1 MIEHH
6 PMRILIVS
14 FYFPPY
20 NNIAAVRIG
29 KTAKYLVTFGHEVRV
44 VTAKRQPF
52 QQTLALEIPSETVR
66 YTSWINLKKPIHML
80 SGGQTR
86 IDLGDIPPGAHQ
98 AWRRSRIWSLL
109 KTFLFFPDEQ
119 IGWLPFA
126 VRKCAQTV
134 KQWKPHVILASSGPM
149 TALVAAWLVSNRH
162 GVPWVADLRDLWVDN
177 HYYSHPE
184 WRKRLE
190 KRLEQRVL
198 SSASAFI
205 TVSEPLA
212 SILRREY
219 GKATQVVLNGIDFD
233 DYPPHPVVP
242 FRKGS
247 VQILYTGRI
256 YEGKRDPTP
265 LFQALKLLG
274 PLKEKVQVAFYGD
287 NLNSVAR
294 SARRSG
300 VQSLVSVHAPVP
312 YRESLRMQSESDVLL
327 LLLWNHPGEKG
338 VYTGKLFEYLGAGRP
353 ILAVGPDDCMAA
365 DLIRDRNAGFLASDP
380 RRIAEK
386 LREWIDVKVRS
397 GSVPPVSQQGLA
409 ELSRASQTR
418 VLSEYLRELL
428 SPKVQGV
435 AVGMR

>member
-1 MIEHH
+1 M
-6 PMRILIVS
+6 
-14 FYFPPY
+14 
-20 NNIAAVRIG
+20 N
-29 KTAKYLVTFGHEVRV
+29 
-44 VTAKRQPF
+44 
-52 QQTLALEIPSETVR
+52 
-66 YTSWINLKKPIHML
+66 
-80 SGGQTR
+80 
-86 IDLGDIPPGAHQ
+86 
-98 AWRRSRIWSLL
+98 
-109 KTFLFFPDEQ
+109 
-119 IGWLPFA
+119 
-126 VRKCAQTV
+126 
-134 KQWKPHVILASSGPM
+134 QWKPDVILASSGPT
-149 TALVAAWLVSNRH
+149 TALVVAWLVSKRH
-162 GVPWVADLRDLWVDN
+162 QVPWVADLRDLWVDN

-184 WRKRLE
+184 WRKKLE
-190 KRLEQRVL
+190 KRLEQKVL

-219 GKATQVVLNGIDFD
+219 GKATRVVLNGIDFD

-242 FRKGS
+242 FRKGC

-365 DLIRDRNAGFLASDP
+365 DLIRDRNGGFLASDP

-386 LREWIDVKVRS
+386 LREWIDVKMRS
-397 GSVPPVSQQGLA
+397 GSVPPVSPQGLA
-409 ELSRASQTR
+409 ELSRASQTG
-418 VLSEYLRELL
+418 VLSDYLRELL
-428 SPKVQGV
+428 PPKVHGV

>member
-1 MIEHH
+1 
-6 PMRILIVS
+6 MRILIVS

-20 NNIAAVRIG
+20 NSIAAVRVG
-29 KTAKYLVTFGHEVRV
+29 KTARYLVTLGHEVRV
-44 VTAKRQPF
+44 VTADRQPF
-52 QQTLALEIPSETVR
+52 QQTLALEISSERVR
-66 YTSWINLKKPIHML
+66 YTSWIDVKKPIHML
-80 SGGQTR
+80 SGGQAR

-98 AWRRSRIWSLL
+98 AWRRSPIWSLL

-119 IGWLPFA
+119 VGWLPFA

-134 KQWKPHVILASSGPM
+134 NQWKPDVILASSGPT
-149 TALVAAWLVSNRH
+149 TALVVAWLVSKRH
-162 GVPWVADLRDLWVDN
+162 QVPWVADLRDLWVDN

-184 WRKRLE
+184 WRKKIERRLE
-190 KRLEQRVL
+190 RRVL
-198 SSASAFI
+198 SSASGLI

-219 GKATQVVLNGIDFD
+219 GKATRVVLNGIDFD

-242 FRKGS
+242 FRKGC

-274 PLKEKVQVAFYGD
+274 PLKEKLQVAFYGD
-287 NLNSVAR
+287 NLNSVAQL
-294 SARRSG
+294 ARRTG
-300 VQSLVSVHAPVP
+300 VQSLVSVHPPVP
-312 YRESLRMQSESDVLL
+312 YRESLRMQSESDALL

-353 ILAVGPDDCMAA
+353 ILAVGPQDGAAA
-365 DLIRDRNAGFLASDP
+365 DLIRARNAGFLASDP

-386 LREWIDVKVRS
+386 LKVWIDLKAQS
-397 GSVPPVSQQGLA
+397 GGIPSVPRDGLA
-409 ELSRASQTR
+409 SLSRASQTG

-428 SPKVQGV
+428 CPN
-435 AVGMR
+435 

>member
-1 MIEHH
+1 
-6 PMRILIVS
+6 MRILIVS

-20 NNIAAVRIG
+20 NSIAAVRVG
-29 KTAKYLVTFGHEVRV
+29 KTARYLVTLGHEVRV
-44 VTAKRQPF
+44 VTADRQPF
-52 QQTLALEIPSETVR
+52 QQTLALEIPSERVR
-66 YTSWINLKKPIHML
+66 YTSWIDVKKPIHML
-80 SGGQTR
+80 SGGQAR

-98 AWRRSRIWSLL
+98 AWRRSPIWSLL

-119 IGWLPFA
+119 VGWLPFA

-134 KQWKPHVILASSGPM
+134 NQWKPDVILASSGPT
-149 TALVAAWLVSNRH
+149 TALVVAWLVSKRH
-162 GVPWVADLRDLWVDN
+162 QVPWVADLRDLWVDN

-184 WRKRLE
+184 WRKKIERRLE
-190 KRLEQRVL
+190 RRVL
-198 SSASAFI
+198 SSASGLI

-212 SILRREY
+212 STLRRGY
-219 GKATQVVLNGIDFD
+219 QKPTRVVLNGIDFD
-233 DYPPHPVVP
+233 DYPAHPVVP

-274 PLKEKVQVAFYGD
+274 PLKEKLQVAFYGD
-287 NLNSVAR
+287 NLNSVAQL
-294 SARRSG
+294 ARRTG
-300 VQSLVSVHAPVP
+300 VQSLVSVHPPVP
-312 YRESLRMQSESDVLL
+312 YRESLRMQSESDALL

-353 ILAVGPDDCMAA
+353 ILAVGPQDGAAA
-365 DLIRDRNAGFLASDP
+365 DLIRARNAGFLASDP

-386 LREWIDVKVRS
+386 LKVWIDLKAQS
-397 GSVPPVSQQGLA
+397 GGIPSVPRDGLA
-409 ELSRASQTR
+409 SLSRASQTG

-428 SPKVQGV
+428 CPN
-435 AVGMR
+435 

>member
-1 MIEHH
+1 
-6 PMRILIVS
+6 MRILIVS

-20 NNIAAVRIG
+20 NSIAAVRVG
-29 KTAKYLVTFGHEVRV
+29 KTARYLVTLGHEVRV
-44 VTAKRQPF
+44 VTADRQPF
-52 QQTLALEIPSETVR
+52 QQTLALEISSERVR
-66 YTSWINLKKPIHML
+66 YTSWIDVKKPIHML
-80 SGGQTR
+80 SGGQAR

-98 AWRRSRIWSLL
+98 AWRRSPIWSLL

-119 IGWLPFA
+119 VGWLPFA

-134 KQWKPHVILASSGPM
+134 NQWKPDVILASSGPT
-149 TALVAAWLVSNRH
+149 TALVVAWLVSKRH
-162 GVPWVADLRDLWVDN
+162 QVPWVADLRDLWVDN

-184 WRKRLE
+184 WRKKIERRLE
-190 KRLEQRVL
+190 RRVL
-198 SSASAFI
+198 SSASGLI

-212 SILRREY
+212 STLRRGY
-219 GKATQVVLNGIDFD
+219 QKPTRVVLNGIDFD
-233 DYPPHPVVP
+233 DYPAHPVVP

-274 PLKEKVQVAFYGD
+274 PLKEKLQVAFYGD
-287 NLNSVAR
+287 NLNSVAQL
-294 SARRSG
+294 ARRTG
-300 VQSLVSVHAPVP
+300 VQSLVSVHPPVP
-312 YRESLRMQSESDVLL
+312 YRESLRMQSESDALL

-353 ILAVGPDDCMAA
+353 ILAVGPQDGAAA
-365 DLIRDRNAGFLASDP
+365 DLIRARNAGFLASDP

-386 LREWIDVKVRS
+386 LKVWIDLKAQS
-397 GSVPPVSQQGLA
+397 GGIPSVPRDGLA
-409 ELSRASQTR
+409 SLSRASQTG

-428 SPKVQGV
+428 CPN
-435 AVGMR
+435 

>member
-1 MIEHH
+1 
-6 PMRILIVS
+6 MRILILS

-20 NNIAAVRIG
+20 NNIAAVRVG
-29 KTAKYLVTFGHEVRV
+29 KTSRYLLTFGHEVRV
-44 VTAKRQPF
+44 VTADRQPF
-52 QQTLALEIPSETVR
+52 QQSLALEIPSERVR
-66 YTSWINLKKPIHML
+66 YTSWINVKKPIHML
-80 SGGQTR
+80 SGGQAR
-86 IDLGDIPPGAHQ
+86 IDLGDIPPGARQ
-98 AWRRSRIWSLL
+98 AWRRSQLWSLL

-126 VRKCAQTV
+126 VRTCAQTV
-134 KQWKPHVILASSGPM
+134 KQWKPDVILASAGPM
-149 TALVAAWLVSNRH
+149 TALVVAWLVSNRH

-177 HYYSHPE
+177 HYYSHPN

-198 SSASAFI
+198 SSASGFI
-205 TVSEPLA
+205 TVSKPLA
-212 SILRREY
+212 STLRREY
-219 GKATQVVLNGIDFD
+219 GKATRVVLNGIDFD
-233 DYPPHPVVP
+233 DYPAHPVVP

-274 PLKEKVQVAFYGD
+274 PLKEKVEVAFYGD

-300 VQSLVSVHAPVP
+300 VQSHVSVHPPVP
-312 YRESLRMQSESDVLL
+312 YKESLRMQSESDVLL

-353 ILAVGPDDCMAA
+353 ILAVGPQDGAAA
-365 DLIRDRNAGFLASDP
+365 DLIRARNAGFATSDP
-380 RRIAEK
+380 SLIADK
-386 LREWIDVKVRS
+386 VREWIDLKAHS
-397 GSVPPVSQQGLA
+397 ETIPYVSKNGLA
-409 ELSRASQTR
+409 AFSRASQTG

-428 SPKVQGV
+428 S
-435 AVGMR
+435 RN